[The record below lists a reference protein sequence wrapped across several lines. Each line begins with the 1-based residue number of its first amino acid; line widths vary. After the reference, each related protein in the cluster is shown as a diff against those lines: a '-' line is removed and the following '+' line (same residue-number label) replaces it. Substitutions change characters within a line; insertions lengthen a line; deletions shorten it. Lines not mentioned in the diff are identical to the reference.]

1 MQVLERAASV
11 AEAQGEVIEELGVG
25 GLCAHPA
32 EVVGRVHE
40 SAPKVELPHA
50 VHDRAPGERII
61 RVRDPI
67 REGDSARALAAFFR
81 ETKGGWGVSDCA
93 DGSGGARFEGLGH
106 LTAL

>member
-50 VHDRAPGERII
+50 VHDRAPGERVI
-61 RVRDPI
+61 RVRDPF
-67 REGDSARALAAFFR
+67 REGDSARALVALLG
-81 ETKGGWGVSDCA
+81 EPEGGGGV
-93 DGSGGARFEGLGH
+93 G
-106 LTAL
+106 